1 MNDLKKGMDP
11 TQAALSANAKSKGK
25 RPSYFKDA
33 MAENHFS
40 TTMSLVAEL
49 AVARER
55 IDSLERV
62 LISKGLID
70 ANDVE
75 DFIPDEEAAQQRQLA
90 QVEYS
95 ARIFRSMQQ
104 HLEGLE
110 TDDKTM
116 DEMANIL
123 GQTGKHE
130 Q

>member
-1 MNDLKKGMDP
+1 MTDPNKGMDP
-11 TQAALSANAKSKGK
+11 TQAASFANAKSKGK
-25 RPSYFKDA
+25 RPNYFKDS

-62 LISKGLID
+62 LISKGLIGAD
-70 ANDVE
+70 EVE
-75 DFIPDEEAAQQRQLA
+75 EFIPDEEAAQQRQLA

-104 HLEGLE
+104 HLEGLNSS
-110 TDDKTM
+110 DKTM
-116 DEMANIL
+116 DEMADIL
-123 GQTGKHE
+123 GQTDKHE
-130 Q
+130 

>member
-1 MNDLKKGMDP
+1 MTDPTKGMDP
-11 TQAALSANAKSKGK
+11 TQAASFANAKSKGK
-25 RPSYFKDA
+25 RPNYFKDS

-62 LISKGLID
+62 LISKGLIGAD
-70 ANDVE
+70 EVE
-75 DFIPDEEAAQQRQLA
+75 EFIPDEEAAQQRQLA

-104 HLEGLE
+104 HLEGLNSS
-110 TDDKTM
+110 DKTM
-116 DEMANIL
+116 DEMADIL
-123 GQTGKHE
+123 GQTDKHE
-130 Q
+130 